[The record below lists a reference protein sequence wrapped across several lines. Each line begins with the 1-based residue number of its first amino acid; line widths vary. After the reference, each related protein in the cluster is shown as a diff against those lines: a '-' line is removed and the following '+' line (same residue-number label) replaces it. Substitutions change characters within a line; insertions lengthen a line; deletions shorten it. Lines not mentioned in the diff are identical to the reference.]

1 LLTRL
6 KHKLYLSLLTVD
18 IACKLGV
25 LSIVMFMPKGNPSP
39 VITPEF
45 KARQFKRS
53 DGTVEPL
60 SKKTVFVRLP
70 ESIDTVVQTLP
81 NRSAWLRRVITE
93 AAQRELMKDSSEAA
107 RE

>member
-1 LLTRL
+1 LLTGL
-6 KHKLYLSLLTVD
+6 KYNFCLSLLTS
-18 IACKLGV
+18 IFACKLGV
-25 LSIVMFMPKGNPSP
+25 LPIVTFMPKGNPNP

-70 ESIDTVVQTLP
+70 ESIDTVVQILP

-93 AAQRELMKDSSEAA
+93 AAQRELMKDGEA
-107 RE
+107 